1 MDRKTEPS
9 PVLCWG
15 RFDRAHLCPW
25 LYREEA
31 VAVVA
36 LFARS
41 FDRNSR
47 QDWPTNKGE
56 QHPPPMNPSPANAGL
71 LVSCLHSLH
80 RFSASRI
87 CPVLTTRRGVGRVPP
102 SLAVAFWIAQESGMK
117 GLP

>member
-1 MDRKTEPS
+1 M
-9 PVLCWG
+9 
-15 RFDRAHLCPW
+15 
-25 LYREEA
+25 
-31 VAVVA
+31 VA

-56 QHPPPMNPSPANAGL
+56 QHPPPMNPSPTNAGL
-71 LVSCLHSLH
+71 LVSCLHS
-80 RFSASRI
+80 RQ
-87 CPVLTTRRGVGRVPP
+87 VLCIAHLPCTHNRPGVGRVPP